1 MRDNQSHSIPRI
13 VTATTLGEI
22 LSLMELAMQYTVV
35 IHSDTQMQTSVTA
48 SIVKNLIRKLISN
61 HFGWLDA
68 DFDHSNG
75 RWKIDTSSKKYIPVK
90 ASCQSSSVEW
100 DKTVIVPPTH
110 MNHT

>member
-1 MRDNQSHSIPRI
+1 MTSGYTYTPTPTRQAIGKSQLEGKLSKMRDNQSHSIPRI

-61 HFGWLDA
+61 HFG
-68 DFDHSNG
+68 
-75 RWKIDTSSKKYIPVK
+75 
-90 ASCQSSSVEW
+90 
-100 DKTVIVPPTH
+100 
-110 MNHT
+110 